1 MIAPRQLQQRL
12 AASIAIV
19 AVLLLFVAPVVSKS
33 LMHHQMMGGMT
44 ATSSMAEMDGAAMPH
59 GTHAMTMPAADHA
72 GHHGM
77 IPGDMIFCGYCELLI
92 HVPLLLWVFVP
103 LLWLMARI
111 ARLPCAPRVVSP
123 PIRRLSL
130 RPCPRGPP
138 GLPLLLIA

>member
-1 MIAPRQLQQRL
+1 MIVPRQLQQRL
-12 AASIAIV
+12 AACIAIM

-33 LMHHQMMGGMT
+33 LMHHQMMGGM
-44 ATSSMAEMDGAAMPH
+44 AQPAAAMPH
-59 GTHAMTMPAADHA
+59 DMHAMAMPAADHV

-77 IPGDMIFCGYCELLI
+77 SPEEMIFCGYCELLI

-103 LLWLMARI
+103 LLWLMTRI
-111 ARLPCAPRVVSP
+111 ARLPCAPRVVPP

-138 GLPLLLIA
+138 GQPFLLIA